1 MIRLVGGHEP
11 LAFRAGTLL
20 GAVGAAQ
27 SRRFVP
33 FENLLGFHGAEL
45 HRPTAQH
52 VLNIV
57 EIVGRFLQEQPAGD
71 AFVPVPGMVITA
83 AVWDVVI
90 RLDMLYLADL
100 PAVDNSLG
108 FPDDARC
115 AQRERDHR
123 LSRGRLAR
131 GGQGAQILYRGGY
144 RLFEKQRDIP
154 AQHLHGI
161 RGMRIAPRADH
172 ASVQLLAVQHL
183 PRGFVIPNGFGMQTG
198 MRHPGP
204 GRSFVQIRKSYN
216 LHIQLQL
223 QQHVLDEIAR
233 PAAVANH
240 ADFQHTDPS
249 FSRLRGS
256 RPRCRLPG

>member
-1 MIRLVGGHEP
+1 MP
-11 LAFRAGTLL
+11 
-20 GAVGAAQ
+20 Q
-27 SRRFVP
+27 Y
-33 FENLLGFHGAEL
+33 
-45 HRPTAQH
+45 
-52 VLNIV
+52 VLDIV
-57 EIVGRFLQEQPAGD
+57 EIVGCLLQEQPTGD
-71 AFVPVPGMVITA
+71 AFVPAPGMVIPRPIG
-83 AVWDVVI
+83 DVVP
-90 RLDMLYLADL
+90 RLHVLHFADL
-100 PAVDNSLG
+100 PAVDNGLG
-108 FPDDARC
+108 LAYRQRR
-115 AQRERDHR
+115 AQRKGNHR
-123 LSRGRLAR
+123 LGRGRFSSSV
-131 GGQGAQILYRGGY
+131 QGPQLLHSDRY

-204 GRSFVQIRKSYN
+204 SRSFVQIRKSYN